1 MKKRMQKQSGSSK
14 SSVRMLDQFI
24 AHVFTGEYEQAMQL
38 CDKEVKFVV
47 FRDDS
52 DEQVPIY
59 GTHTGHLAGTELFK
73 NLAQMFEFG
82 EFVMEESIVADYYIV
97 RFGRLAHRVKSTG
110 KVFNSLW
117 AMIVR
122 FNDAG
127 EICLYR
133 MHEDTAALETAMQ
146 LTR

>member
-1 MKKRMQKQSGSSK
+1 MKSQLNTHT
-14 SSVRMLDQFI
+14 LDQFV
-24 AHVFTGEYEQAMQL
+24 AHIFMGEYEQAMQR
-38 CDKEVKFVV
+38 CDKDVKFVV
-47 FRDDS
+47 FRDNADS
-52 DEQVPIY
+52 KVPIY
-59 GTHTGHLAGTELFK
+59 GTHSGKHEGVEFFK

-82 EFVMEESIVADYYIV
+82 DFEMEESIVADNYII
-97 RFGRLAHRVKSTG
+97 RFGKLAHTVKGTG
-110 KVFNSLW
+110 KIFNSLW

-146 LTR
+146 ISR